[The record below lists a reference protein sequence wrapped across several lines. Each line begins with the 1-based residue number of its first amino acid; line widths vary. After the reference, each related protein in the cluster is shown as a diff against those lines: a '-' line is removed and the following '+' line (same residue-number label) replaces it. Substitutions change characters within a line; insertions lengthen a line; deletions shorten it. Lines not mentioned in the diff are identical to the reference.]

1 MTIPKLAEIAD
12 RIHTHLKRM
21 ETEQGRPMK
30 MERTKFYRAVAYPTG
45 SKVGVSYI
53 SFQHVTML
61 TKAEALAYLEW
72 LDAGNAGKHYLVPK
86 VPA

>member
-1 MTIPKLAEIAD
+1 MTLTDDAA
-12 RIHTHLKRM
+12 
-21 ETEQGRPMK
+21 
-30 MERTKFYRAVAYPTG
+30 
-45 SKVGVSYI
+45 
-53 SFQHVTML
+53 

>member
-12 RIHTHLKRM
+12 RINAHLKRM
-21 ETEQGRPMK
+21 EAEQGRPMK
-30 MERTKFYRAVAYPTG
+30 MEDTRFFQAVAYPAG

-53 SFQHVTML
+53 SFQGASML